1 MLVTSD
7 SFDIYVWS
15 VWSVDLRQSVVSLET
30 PNHMAVMALDN
41 TFFVQNLRLRV
52 LIKKIITRPDVARAV
67 LQTPSS
73 LNN

>member
-15 VWSVDLRQSVVSLET
+15 VWSVDLRQSLVSLQT

-41 TFFVQNLRLRV
+41 TFLLFF
-52 LIKKIITRPDVARAV
+52 
-67 LQTPSS
+67 LQS
-73 LNN
+73 LA